1 MEQGYITKK
10 KRKQET
16 RKAVITEHNQIC
28 PVSTNPEELNV
39 IPSTS
44 IPFERQQRIP
54 RYTLELLLLERKA
67 NMNQYKAELDK
78 IKNIRRA
85 RHWFNIQREI

>member
-1 MEQGYITKK
+1 
-10 KRKQET
+10 
-16 RKAVITEHNQIC
+16 
-28 PVSTNPEELNV
+28 LNA

-54 RYTLELLLLERKA
+54 RYTLELLLLERKS

-85 RHWFNIQREI
+85 SRHWFNIQREIGLYGNIALEVIFRF